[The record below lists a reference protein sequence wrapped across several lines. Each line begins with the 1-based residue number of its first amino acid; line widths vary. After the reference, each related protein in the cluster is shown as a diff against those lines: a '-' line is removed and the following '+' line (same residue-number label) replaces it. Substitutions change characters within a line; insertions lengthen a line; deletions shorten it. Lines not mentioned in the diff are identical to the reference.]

1 MEKKLGVVR
10 IAPNVL
16 ATIARLTALAVPG
29 VIRLG
34 NASGFLGRRLA
45 GEGAQIDVSEGAVA
59 VQMYLVAE
67 QGKNLLTLSREV
79 QAEVTRAIS
88 DMVGMPVREVN
99 VHIVDVEEARLGEA
113 RPS

>member
-29 VIRLG
+29 VVRVG
-34 NASGFLGRRLA
+34 NAPGLLGRRLT
-45 GEGAQIDVSEGAVA
+45 GDGAQIDVSEGVVA

-67 QGKNLLTLSREV
+67 QGKNLLALSREV
-79 QAEVTRAIS
+79 QSEVTRAIS
-88 DMVGMPVREVN
+88 DTVGMPVREVN
-99 VHIVDVEEARLGEA
+99 VHIVDVEEARQE
-113 RPS
+113 